1 MKNSFAKEDS
11 LFNGLKCTKIRYT
24 YHYRICAILFRTQF
38 SKACKI
44 LGWPSTSICFSFHH
58 KYKSWSIQCRARFE
72 KKIVKLQVKPNFVLK
87 FRYSEKPQNLKKN
100 SHYIWHYLVRSKK
113 LGDFSKYCGV
123 LKISD
128 LYVKFKW
135 FEKKNLKLQA
145 KQIWENLVKT
155 EDQFCFVLH

>member
-87 FRYSEKPQNLKKN
+87 FRYSEKPQNLKKKLPLYLTLLGKVKKIGRFFKILWRSQN
-100 SHYIWHYLVRSKK
+100 IWPLR
-113 LGDFSKYCGV
+113 
-123 LKISD
+123 
-128 LYVKFKW
+128 
-135 FEKKNLKLQA
+135 
-145 KQIWENLVKT
+145 
-155 EDQFCFVLH
+155 

>member
-87 FRYSEKPQNLKKN
+87 FRYSEKPQNLKKKLPLYLTLLGKVKKIGRFFKILWRSQN
-100 SHYIWHYLVRSKK
+100 IWPLRQVQM
-113 LGDFSKYCGV
+113 V
-123 LKISD
+123 
-128 LYVKFKW
+128 W
-135 FEKKNLKLQA
+135 EKKS
-145 KQIWENLVKT
+145 
-155 EDQFCFVLH
+155 

>member
-87 FRYSEKPQNLKKN
+87 FRYSEKPQNFAKFPSNICLMCCQSNNWGRFCKILWTSQNVWSFHMCNQGQKN
-100 SHYIWHYLVRSKK
+100 
-113 LGDFSKYCGV
+113 
-123 LKISD
+123 
-128 LYVKFKW
+128 
-135 FEKKNLKLQA
+135 
-145 KQIWENLVKT
+145 
-155 EDQFCFVLH
+155 